1 MESYLRAQNKMNDG
15 IIKKVF
21 SADEIERFS
30 KSDFCWADNRCR
42 RTLSKRNVTKGNIY
56 QFDFG
61 KNYIPEMSYEH
72 RGLVVGVKKKLLYV
86 LPIFSYKSDKH
97 TDVYHPVEFPNS
109 KSDLYLLKNSEFPFI
124 KHDSVLK
131 LNDLRTV
138 SINRILY
145 QQPGR
150 IDPASETYKVIIL
163 LVLKKYF
170 PDFYYDFQ
178 MRGRNLDSA
187 SDRIKDLEEEN
198 VKLKQEIVNLNASKE
213 QNGDSFL
220 N

>member
-109 KSDLYLLKNSEFPFI
+109 KSDLYLLKNSKFPFI

-131 LNDLRTV
+131 LNALRTV

-170 PDFYYDFQ
+170 PDFYYDRYVQ
-178 MRGRNLDSA
+178 ANS
-187 SDRIKDLEEEN
+187 
-198 VKLKQEIVNLNASKE
+198 
-213 QNGDSFL
+213 
-220 N
+220 

>member
-97 TDVYHPVEFPNS
+97 SDVYHPVHFPDS

-131 LNDLRTV
+131 LNALRTV